1 MEIFE
6 LPIETK
12 AATGYTHKAIVT
24 HADLTETTAAT
35 AQNLTLLSLVAGDV
49 VQNAAFKL
57 VTSFADAADSA
68 NNTTTMTLNGAGSA
82 VVASTQANAN
92 GTPVL
97 YKAFTATAP
106 VTVASGTS
114 TVQLAVG
121 APAATKTLAALTTG
135 ELHVFFAV
143 NKLASL

>member
-6 LPIETK
+6 LPAETK

-35 AQNLTLLSLVAGDV
+35 AQNLTLLPLVAGDV

-57 VTSFADAADSA
+57 VTSFAQDGDAA
-68 NNTTTMTLNGAGSA
+68 NNTTTMTLNGAASA
-82 VVASTQANAN
+82 VITSMQANAN

-121 APAATKTLAALTTG
+121 APAAGKTLAALTAG

>member
-1 MEIFE
+1 MQVYE
-6 LPIETK
+6 LPNETK

-35 AQNLTLLSLVAGDV
+35 AQNLTLLSLAAGDV

-68 NNTTTMTLNGAGSA
+68 NNTTTMTLSGAGSA
-82 VVASTQANAN
+82 VVAAMQANAN

-97 YKAFTATAP
+97 YKAFTATSP

-114 TVQLAVG
+114 TVQLTVG
-121 APAATKTLAALTTG
+121 TPAATKTLAALTTG

-143 NKLASL
+143 NKLANL

>member
-6 LPIETK
+6 LPAETK

-24 HADLTETTAAT
+24 HADLTETAAAT
-35 AQNLTLLSLVAGDV
+35 AQNLTLLPLVAGDV

-57 VTSFADAADSA
+57 VASFAQDGDAA
-68 NNTTTMTLNGAGSA
+68 NNTTTMTLNGAASA
-82 VVASTQANAN
+82 VITSMQSNAN

-121 APAATKTLAALTTG
+121 APAAGKTLAALTAG